1 MPGTASRWNGY
12 ETGVTMRLKIVVGL
26 IALLASGCSKEQ
38 PDEAAVNKSKKV
50 QNLGPDKSELVAAL
64 KATLG
69 GAAKSA
75 ALVTD
80 EPFRVWPRALAG
92 DLPFGW
98 GVRAEDM
105 QMIDSPVGGGLAQ
118 RMELRTAGRFVI
130 RMQPP
135 PDRHLFFRCS
145 VEPSTLGDANQPGLV
160 QWEARFDNGQPPA
173 KGSFSRDPTSN
184 YWSAATSNATTGNA
198 GYVQIT
204 SPMGPEPIWAIG
216 FCDILP
222 FEMPPP

>member
-1 MPGTASRWNGY
+1 
-12 ETGVTMRLKIVVGL
+12 MRLGIAVSL
-26 IALLASGCSKEQ
+26 IALLASACNKEQ
-38 PDEAAVNKSKKV
+38 PKESANKSLKT
-50 QNLGPDKSELVAAL
+50 QSAGPDKAALSAAL

-69 GAAKSA
+69 GSAKA
-75 ALVTD
+75 EPVTGD
-80 EPFRVWPRALAG
+80 PFRVWPRALAG
-92 DLPFGW
+92 DEPFGW

-135 PDRHLFFRCS
+135 PNLHLFVRCS

-160 QWEARFDNGQPPA
+160 RWEARFDNGQPPA
-173 KGSFSRDPTSN
+173 SGSFSRDPISN
-184 YWSAATSNATTGNA
+184 YWSFATSNTTTGNA